1 MISNVKVALLG
12 SALLVLASGA
22 ASAADLGPYQPYNPP
37 PPEPV
42 QSYQPS
48 IWEGAYIGVNGG
60 YGWSNSGYGEP
71 SGGFGGAQVGYN
83 WQRDRFVFGVEAD
96 FQGGDISGHEFGAFS
111 EARSDVDW
119 FSTVRGRA
127 GIASGPW
134 LLYATGGVAFADI
147 DNRIDFA
154 GGPSFRDSSTKTG
167 YVVGGGLEY
176 AISRNWTAKAEYLYL
191 GFGDETLVSNGGGF
205 ETTVNN
211 DIQTVRVGLNYKF

>member
-1 MISNVKVALLG
+1 MIANVKVALLG
-12 SALLVLASGA
+12 GAMMAIASGA

-37 PPEPV
+37 APEPV
-42 QSYQPS
+42 VNYQPS

-71 SGGFGGAQVGYN
+71 SGGFGGAQIGYN

-96 FQGGDISGHEFGAFS
+96 FQGADISGHEFGAFH

-147 DNRIDFA
+147 DNRIAFDD
-154 GGPSFRDSSTKTG
+154 GTSFRKDGTRTG

-176 AISRNWTAKAEYLYL
+176 ALSRNWTMKAEYLYL
-191 GFGDETLVSNGGGF
+191 GMGNDNLVNDEGF
-205 ETTVNN
+205 ETRVNN